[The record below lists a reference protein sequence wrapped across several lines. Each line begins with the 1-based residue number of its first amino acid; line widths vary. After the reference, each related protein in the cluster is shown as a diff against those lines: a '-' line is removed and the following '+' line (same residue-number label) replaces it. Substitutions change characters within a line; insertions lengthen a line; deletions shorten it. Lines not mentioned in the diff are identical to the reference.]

1 MKVIILIL
9 FLNKA
14 LGVFSQ
20 IQRALYKMETSYD
33 AVSVIDTN
41 IKEWKK
47 KNDFV
52 GKKVIKKFFSFKLNN
67 VTIKSGKKVL
77 FKNLN

>member
-1 MKVIILIL
+1 
-9 FLNKA
+9 
-14 LGVFSQ
+14 
-20 IQRALYKMETSYD
+20 METSYD

-52 GKKVIKKFFSFKLNN
+52 GKKVIKKIFSFKLNN
-67 VTIKSGKKVL
+67 VTIKKW
-77 FKNLN
+77 